1 MAPSFI
7 TTIVIHRS
15 EPCVGNQ
22 REMSRRQA
30 YRVPVPDR
38 GNIKLSV
45 EMAGWPAI
53 AARICD
59 ATADG
64 LGISIPTEVPLPVNR
79 GERLRLTVW
88 MVNENRAITL
98 DADVMTVQEQGEAR
112 RYGVQFTTPDRARRE
127 LSEVL
132 GLVFNRRSA
141 PRVPPQAGQRAL
153 VTAID
158 QDGVPFSAAVTNVS
172 ENGLALQLPTL
183 IEGVQTDTA
192 CLVSLD
198 LEMDGVSVRL
208 PGRICRHEGGPDP
221 QLQQWGIALD
231 IDPTTL
237 GDACY
242 ARFRSYVIDR
252 TREALV
258 CA

>member
-1 MAPSFI
+1 
-7 TTIVIHRS
+7 
-15 EPCVGNQ
+15 
-22 REMSRRQA
+22 MSRRQA

-64 LGISIPTEVPLPVNR
+64 LGISIPTEVPLPVDR

-88 MVNENRAITL
+88 MLNENRAITL

-112 RYGVQFTTPDRARRE
+112 RYGVRFITPDRARRE

-153 VTAID
+153 VTPID
-158 QDGVPFSAAVTNVS
+158 GDGIQFSAAVTNVS
-172 ENGLALQLPTL
+172 ENGLAVQLPTP
-183 IEGVQTDTA
+183 IEGIQTDTT

-208 PGRICRHEGGPDP
+208 PGRICRHERGTDHLLP
-221 QLQQWGIALD
+221 QWGIALD
-231 IDPTTL
+231 IDPATL
-237 GDACY
+237 EDACY

-252 TREALV
+252 TREALIF
-258 CA
+258 A

>member
-1 MAPSFI
+1 
-7 TTIVIHRS
+7 
-15 EPCVGNQ
+15 
-22 REMSRRQA
+22 MSRRQA

-64 LGISIPTEVPLPVNR
+64 LGISIPSEVPLPVDR

-88 MVNENRAITL
+88 MVNQNRAITL
-98 DADVMTVQEQGEAR
+98 DADVMTVQQQGESR
-112 RYGVQFTTPDRARRE
+112 RYGVRFITPDRARRE
-127 LSEVL
+127 LSGVL

-141 PRVPPQAGQRAL
+141 PRVPPQTGQRAV
-153 VTAID
+153 VTAINGSTT
-158 QDGVPFSAAVTNVS
+158 QFRATVTDVS
-172 ENGLALQLPTL
+172 ENGLAVQVPVSARS
-183 IEGVQTDTA
+183 VQTDTP
-192 CLVSLD
+192 CLVRLD
-198 LEMDGVSVRL
+198 LDVDGASVRL
-208 PGRICRHEGGPDP
+208 PGRICRHIAGPDP
-221 QLQQWGIALD
+221 QPHWGIALD
-231 IDPTTL
+231 IDPAAL
-237 GDACY
+237 DDACY

-252 TREALV
+252 TREALL

>member
-1 MAPSFI
+1 
-7 TTIVIHRS
+7 
-15 EPCVGNQ
+15 
-22 REMSRRQA
+22 MSRRQA

-64 LGISIPTEVPLPVNR
+64 LGISIPAAIPLPVDR

-112 RYGVQFTTPDRARRE
+112 RYGVRFITPDRARRE

-141 PRVPPQAGQRAL
+141 PRVPPQPGQRAL
-153 VTAID
+153 VTAM
-158 QDGVPFSAAVTNVS
+158 DGDNIQFSAAVTNIS
-172 ENGLALQLPTL
+172 ESGLAVQLPTT
-183 IEGVQTDTA
+183 IEGVDKDTS

-198 LEMDGVSVRL
+198 LQVDGVSVSL
-208 PGRICRHEGGPDP
+208 PGRICRYEDGPD
-221 QLQQWGIALD
+221 QQQQWGIALD
-231 IDPTTL
+231 LDPTALDET
-237 GDACY
+237 CY

>member
-1 MAPSFI
+1 MAPYLI
-7 TTIVIHRS
+7 AIAAIHRS
-15 EPCVGNQ
+15 ENCVGNQ
-22 REMSRRQA
+22 KQMSRRQA

-64 LGISIPTEVPLPVNR
+64 LGIS
-79 GERLRLTVW
+79 
-88 MVNENRAITL
+88 
-98 DADVMTVQEQGEAR
+98 
-112 RYGVQFTTPDRARRE
+112 PDRARRE

-153 VTAID
+153 VTPID
-158 QDGVPFSAAVTNVS
+158 GDGIQFSAAVTNVS
-172 ENGLALQLPTL
+172 ENGLAVQLPTP
-183 IEGVQTDTA
+183 IEGVQTDTT

-208 PGRICRHEGGPDP
+208 PGRICRHESGTDHLLP
-221 QLQQWGIALD
+221 QWGIALD
-231 IDPTTL
+231 IDPATL
-237 GDACY
+237 EDACY

-252 TREALV
+252 TREALIF
-258 CA
+258 A

>member
-1 MAPSFI
+1 
-7 TTIVIHRS
+7 
-15 EPCVGNQ
+15 
-22 REMSRRQA
+22 MSRRQA
-30 YRVPVPDR
+30 YRVPVPNR

-64 LGISIPTEVPLPVNR
+64 LGISIPSDVPLPVDR

-88 MVNENRAITL
+88 LVNENRAITL

-112 RYGVQFTTPDRARRE
+112 RYGVRFLNADIARRE

-141 PRVPPQAGQRAL
+141 PRVPPQPGQRAT
-153 VTAID
+153 VTAT
-158 QDGVPFSAAVTNVS
+158 GGESLEFSADVTNVS
-172 ENGLALQLPTL
+172 EHGLGVQLPTP
-183 IEGVQTDTA
+183 IEGMKMDTE
-192 CLVSLD
+192 CLVNLN
-198 LEMDGVSVRL
+198 LESDGVTVRL
-208 PGRICRHEGGPDP
+208 PGRICRHEDGPNH
-221 QLQQWGIALD
+221 QQWGIALEV
-231 IDPTTL
+231 DPTSL
-237 GDACY
+237 SDSAY
-242 ARFRSYVIDR
+242 AQFRSYVIDR
-252 TREALV
+252 TREALI